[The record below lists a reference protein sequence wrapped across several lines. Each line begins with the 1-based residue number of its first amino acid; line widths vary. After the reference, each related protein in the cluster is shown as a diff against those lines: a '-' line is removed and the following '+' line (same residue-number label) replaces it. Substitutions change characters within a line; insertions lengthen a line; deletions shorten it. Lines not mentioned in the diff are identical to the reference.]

1 MGGGVITDM
10 LGNGR
15 SPEEVREQQR
25 QQQLHQMNLD
35 GARSQ
40 SRGMDRTY
48 IKEMTDHEL
57 DQGTIDIL
65 SNLLDRDFMLGNL
78 SDAEVHEYRWLARVL
93 RLEIEALHP
102 NENSVWKGYVRAVSF
117 DDGDDALPSLSEQDL
132 SIIEQFLM
140 AVISRATRG
149 KDGWQQEMFNKTIQ
163 ASETR
168 EVGED
173 NDGGFL

>member
-1 MGGGVITDM
+1 MGILDRGPTD
-10 LGNGR
+10 
-15 SPEEVREQQR
+15 EELRDQQR
-25 QQQLHQMNLD
+25 QEQRHQLNLNAAQ
-35 GARSQ
+35 ARSE
-40 SRGMDRTY
+40 GMDRTY
-48 IKEMTDHEL
+48 INEMTDHEL
-57 DQGTIDIL
+57 DQGTVDIL

-102 NENSVWKGYVRAVSF
+102 NEDSVFQGPLRAVAF
-117 DDGDDALPSLSEQDL
+117 DDRNDALPSLSEQDL

-140 AVISRATRG
+140 AVIARATRG

-168 EVGED
+168 QVGEED
-173 NDGGFL
+173 TGGFL